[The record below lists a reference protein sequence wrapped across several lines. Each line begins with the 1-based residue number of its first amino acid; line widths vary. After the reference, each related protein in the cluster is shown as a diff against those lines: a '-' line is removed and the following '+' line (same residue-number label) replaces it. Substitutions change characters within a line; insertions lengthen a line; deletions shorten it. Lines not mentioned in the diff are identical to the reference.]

1 MKSKLLFTFTS
12 IFLSSFVAPLFVAAQ
27 QSLVTHWNFNS
38 VVNDA
43 TTSTGS
49 NLPVSGIGSIS
60 MVGGST
66 QTYATGYTGAV
77 APTETNT
84 TDNSGFNTSGWPAQ
98 GTANKTHGIQ
108 VNVNTAGYGRIG
120 LSFWQRL
127 SNTAPNTWVL
137 QYTLDH
143 TGASTGGSAV
153 WVDTTT
159 FTFTPQPTSY
169 HKYGFHFES
178 YAPSIFTPVI
188 RENIRQLESENR
200 GHYTVYLPAYHD
212 DFIVQTLM
220 HFKAEWH
227 VFSKYATCRYR
238 VNNVWVNPIDADNFT
253 DSLRTSEGVLCGAG
267 FELPAEALFLNKKLM
282 VIPMMGQYEQLCNAE
297 SLKKIGVLVLD
308 NLCLLHRRTISLW
321 LMQPQQIVVN
331 YPNRTEQ
338 IIDTIFNDLT
348 PFENASSTPQLADL
362 VGV

>member
-1 MKSKLLFTFTS
+1 MKVLYAIQGTGNGH
-12 IFLSSFVAPLFVAAQ
+12 LSRAEDIVPYLRKRCQVDI
-27 QSLVTHWNFNS
+27 L
-38 VVNDA
+38 
-43 TTSTGS
+43 
-49 NLPVSGIGSIS
+49 VSGTQSQLAPSFSIDYQLRGMS
-60 MVGGST
+60 FMSSKKGKV
-66 QTYATGYTGAV
+66 
-77 APTETNT
+77 
-84 TDNSGFNTSGWPAQ
+84 DIIK
-98 GTANKTHGIQ
+98 TA
-108 VNVNTAGYGRIG
+108 VNTNVFKFFKEISQFPAKKYDLIISDFEPISAWSAKYHGVKSVE
-120 LSFWQRL
+120 LSHQAAV
-127 SNTAPNTWVL
+127 SHPNSPKPIEKHRVGNFIL
-137 QYTLDH
+137 GNYCP
-143 TGASTGGSAV
+143 S
-153 WVDTTT
+153 
-159 FTFTPQPTSY
+159 P

-178 YAPSIFTPVI
+178 YASSIFTPVI
-188 RENIRQLESENR
+188 RENIRKLESDNR

-220 HFKAEWH
+220 HFKVEWH

-321 LMQPQQIVVN
+321 LMQSQQIVVN

>member
-1 MKSKLLFTFTS
+1 MKVLYAIQGTGNGH
-12 IFLSSFVAPLFVAAQ
+12 LSRAEDIVPYLRKRCQVDI
-27 QSLVTHWNFNS
+27 L
-38 VVNDA
+38 
-43 TTSTGS
+43 
-49 NLPVSGIGSIS
+49 VSGTQSQLTPSFSIDYQLRGMS
-60 MVGGST
+60 FMSSKKGKVDIIKT
-66 QTYATGYTGAV
+66 A
-77 APTETNT
+77 
-84 TDNSGFNTSGWPAQ
+84 FNTNVFKFFKEISEFPAKKYDLIISDFEPIS
-98 GTANKTHGIQ
+98 AWSAKYHGVKSVELSHQAAVSHPNSPKPIDKH
-108 VNVNTAGYGRIG
+108 RIG
-120 LSFWQRL
+120 NFILGNYCPS
-127 SNTAPNTWVL
+127 P
-137 QYTLDH
+137 
-143 TGASTGGSAV
+143 
-153 WVDTTT
+153 
-159 FTFTPQPTSY
+159 

-178 YAPSIFTPVI
+178 YASSIFTPVI
-188 RENIRQLESENR
+188 RENIRKLESENR

-220 HFKAEWH
+220 HFKVEWH

-362 VGV
+362 IGV

>member
-1 MKSKLLFTFTS
+1 MKVLYAIQGTGNGH
-12 IFLSSFVAPLFVAAQ
+12 LSRAEDIVPHLRKRCQVDI
-27 QSLVTHWNFNS
+27 L
-38 VVNDA
+38 
-43 TTSTGS
+43 
-49 NLPVSGIGSIS
+49 VSGTQSQLTPSFSIDYQLRGMS
-60 MVGGST
+60 FMSSKKGKV
-66 QTYATGYTGAV
+66 
-77 APTETNT
+77 
-84 TDNSGFNTSGWPAQ
+84 DIIK
-98 GTANKTHGIQ
+98 TA
-108 VNVNTAGYGRIG
+108 VNTNVFKFFKEISQFPAKKYDLIISDFEPISAWSAKYHGVKSVE
-120 LSFWQRL
+120 LSHQAAV
-127 SNTAPNTWVL
+127 SHPNSPKPIEKHRVGNFIL
-137 QYTLDH
+137 GNYCP
-143 TGASTGGSAV
+143 S
-153 WVDTTT
+153 
-159 FTFTPQPTSY
+159 P

-188 RENIRQLESENR
+188 RENIRELESENR

-220 HFKAEWH
+220 HFKTEWH

-238 VNNVWVNPIDADNFT
+238 VNNVWVNPIDANNFT
-253 DSLRTSEGVLCGAG
+253 ESLRTSEGVLCGAG

-321 LMQPQQIVVN
+321 LMQSQQIVVN

>member
-1 MKSKLLFTFTS
+1 MKVLYAIQGTGNGH
-12 IFLSSFVAPLFVAAQ
+12 LSRAEDIVPYLRKRCQVDI
-27 QSLVTHWNFNS
+27 L
-38 VVNDA
+38 
-43 TTSTGS
+43 
-49 NLPVSGIGSIS
+49 VSGTQSQLTPSFSIDYQLRGMS
-60 MVGGST
+60 FMSSKKGKV
-66 QTYATGYTGAV
+66 
-77 APTETNT
+77 
-84 TDNSGFNTSGWPAQ
+84 DIIK
-98 GTANKTHGIQ
+98 TA
-108 VNVNTAGYGRIG
+108 VNTNVFKFFKEISQFPAKKYDLIISDFEPISAWSAKYHGVKSVELSHQAAVSHPNSPKPIDKHRIG
-120 LSFWQRL
+120 NFILGNYCPS
-127 SNTAPNTWVL
+127 P
-137 QYTLDH
+137 
-143 TGASTGGSAV
+143 
-153 WVDTTT
+153 
-159 FTFTPQPTSY
+159 

-188 RENIRQLESENR
+188 RENIRELESENR

-220 HFKAEWH
+220 NFQVEWH

-308 NLCLLHRRTISLW
+308 KLCLLHRRTISLW
-321 LMQPQQIVVN
+321 LMQSNQIVVN

-348 PFENASSTPQLADL
+348 PLENASSTPQLIDL
-362 VGV
+362 VGI

>member
-1 MKSKLLFTFTS
+1 MKVLYAIQGTGNGH
-12 IFLSSFVAPLFVAAQ
+12 LSRAEDIVPHLRKRCQVDI
-27 QSLVTHWNFNS
+27 L
-38 VVNDA
+38 
-43 TTSTGS
+43 
-49 NLPVSGIGSIS
+49 VSGTQSQLTPSFSIDYQLRGMS
-60 MVGGST
+60 FMSSKKGKV
-66 QTYATGYTGAV
+66 
-77 APTETNT
+77 
-84 TDNSGFNTSGWPAQ
+84 DIIK
-98 GTANKTHGIQ
+98 TA
-108 VNVNTAGYGRIG
+108 VNTNVFKFFKEISQFPAKKYDLIISDFEPISAWSAKYHGVKSVELSHQAAVSHPNSPKPIDKHRIG
-120 LSFWQRL
+120 NFILGNYCPS
-127 SNTAPNTWVL
+127 P
-137 QYTLDH
+137 
-143 TGASTGGSAV
+143 
-153 WVDTTT
+153 
-159 FTFTPQPTSY
+159 

-188 RENIRQLESENR
+188 RENIRKLESENR

-253 DSLRTSEGVLCGAG
+253 ESLRTSEGVLCGAG

-297 SLKKIGVLVLD
+297 SLKKIGVVILD
-308 NLCLLHRRTISLW
+308 KLCLLHRRTISSW
-321 LMQPQQIVVN
+321 LLNSHQIVVN

-348 PFENASSTPQLADL
+348 PFENASSAPQLIDL
-362 VGV
+362 VGI

>member
-1 MKSKLLFTFTS
+1 MKVLYAIQGTGNGH
-12 IFLSSFVAPLFVAAQ
+12 LSRAEDIVPYLRKRCQVDI
-27 QSLVTHWNFNS
+27 L
-38 VVNDA
+38 
-43 TTSTGS
+43 
-49 NLPVSGIGSIS
+49 VSG
-60 MVGGST
+60 T
-66 QTYATGYTGAV
+66 QSQLTPSFTIDYQLRGMSFMSSKKGKV
-77 APTETNT
+77 
-84 TDNSGFNTSGWPAQ
+84 DIIK
-98 GTANKTHGIQ
+98 TA
-108 VNVNTAGYGRIG
+108 VNTNVFKFFKEISQFPAKKYDLIISDFEPISAWSAKYHGVKSVELSHQAAVSHPNSPKPIEKHRIG
-120 LSFWQRL
+120 NFILGNYCPS
-127 SNTAPNTWVL
+127 P
-137 QYTLDH
+137 
-143 TGASTGGSAV
+143 
-153 WVDTTT
+153 
-159 FTFTPQPTSY
+159 

-178 YAPSIFTPVI
+178 YASSIFTPVI
-188 RENIRQLESENR
+188 RENIRKLESENR

-220 HFKAEWH
+220 HFKVEWH

-321 LMQPQQIVVN
+321 LMQSQQIVVN

>member
-1 MKSKLLFTFTS
+1 MKVLYAIQGTGNGH
-12 IFLSSFVAPLFVAAQ
+12 LSRAEDIVPYLRKRCQVDI
-27 QSLVTHWNFNS
+27 L
-38 VVNDA
+38 
-43 TTSTGS
+43 
-49 NLPVSGIGSIS
+49 VSGTQSQLTPSFSIDYQLRGMS
-60 MVGGST
+60 FMSSKKGKVDIIKTAINTNVFKFFKEISQFPAKKYDLIISDFEPISAWSAKYHGVKSVELSHQAAVSHPNSPKPIEKHRVGNFILGNYCPS
-66 QTYATGYTGAV
+66 
-77 APTETNT
+77 P
-84 TDNSGFNTSGWPAQ
+84 
-98 GTANKTHGIQ
+98 
-108 VNVNTAGYGRIG
+108 
-120 LSFWQRL
+120 
-127 SNTAPNTWVL
+127 
-137 QYTLDH
+137 
-143 TGASTGGSAV
+143 
-153 WVDTTT
+153 
-159 FTFTPQPTSY
+159 

-178 YAPSIFTPVI
+178 YASSIFTPVI
-188 RENIRQLESENR
+188 RENIRKLESENR

-220 HFKAEWH
+220 HFKVEWH

-297 SLKKIGVLVLD
+297 SLKKIEVLVLD
-308 NLCLLHRRTISLW
+308 KLCLLHRRTISLW
-321 LMQPQQIVVN
+321 LMQSNQIAVN

-348 PFENASSTPQLADL
+348 PLENASSTPQLADL

>member
-1 MKSKLLFTFTS
+1 MKVLYAIQGTGNGH
-12 IFLSSFVAPLFVAAQ
+12 LSRAEDIVPYLRKRCQVDI
-27 QSLVTHWNFNS
+27 L
-38 VVNDA
+38 
-43 TTSTGS
+43 
-49 NLPVSGIGSIS
+49 VSGTQSQLTPSFTIDYQLRGMSFMSSKKGKVDIIKTAINTNVFKFFKEIS
-60 MVGGST
+60 QFPAKKYDLIISDFEPISAWSAKYHGVKSVELSH
-66 QTYATGYTGAV
+66 QAAV
-77 APTETNT
+77 SHP
-84 TDNSGFNTSGWPAQ
+84 NSP
-98 GTANKTHGIQ
+98 KPIEKH
-108 VNVNTAGYGRIG
+108 RIG
-120 LSFWQRL
+120 NFILGNYCPS
-127 SNTAPNTWVL
+127 P
-137 QYTLDH
+137 
-143 TGASTGGSAV
+143 
-153 WVDTTT
+153 
-159 FTFTPQPTSY
+159 

-178 YAPSIFTPVI
+178 YASSIFTPVI
-188 RENIRQLESENR
+188 RENIRKLESENR

-220 HFKAEWH
+220 HFKVEWH

-321 LMQPQQIVVN
+321 LMQSQQIVVN

>member
-1 MKSKLLFTFTS
+1 MKVLYAIQGTGNGH
-12 IFLSSFVAPLFVAAQ
+12 LSRAEDIVPHLRKRCQVDI
-27 QSLVTHWNFNS
+27 L
-38 VVNDA
+38 
-43 TTSTGS
+43 
-49 NLPVSGIGSIS
+49 VSGTQSQLTPSFSIDYQLRGMS
-60 MVGGST
+60 FMSSKKGKV
-66 QTYATGYTGAV
+66 
-77 APTETNT
+77 
-84 TDNSGFNTSGWPAQ
+84 DIIK
-98 GTANKTHGIQ
+98 TA
-108 VNVNTAGYGRIG
+108 VNTNVFKFFKEISQFPAKKYDLIISDFEPISAWSAKYHGVKSVELSHQAAVSHPNSPKPLEKHRIG
-120 LSFWQRL
+120 NFILRNYCPS
-127 SNTAPNTWVL
+127 P
-137 QYTLDH
+137 
-143 TGASTGGSAV
+143 
-153 WVDTTT
+153 
-159 FTFTPQPTSY
+159 

-188 RENIRQLESENR
+188 RENIRKLETENR

-227 VFSKYATCRYR
+227 VFSKYASCRYR
-238 VNNVWVNPIDADNFT
+238 VNNVWVNPIDTTKFT

-308 NLCLLHRRTISLW
+308 KLCLLHRRTISLW
-321 LMQPQQIVVN
+321 LMQSQQIAVN

-338 IIDTIFNDLT
+338 IIDTIFNDLM
-348 PFENASSTPQLADL
+348 PFENEFPTTQLIDS

>member
-1 MKSKLLFTFTS
+1 MKVLYAIQGTGNGH
-12 IFLSSFVAPLFVAAQ
+12 LSRAEDIVPYLRKRCQVDI
-27 QSLVTHWNFNS
+27 L
-38 VVNDA
+38 
-43 TTSTGS
+43 
-49 NLPVSGIGSIS
+49 VSGTQSQLAPSFSIDYQLRGMS
-60 MVGGST
+60 FMSSKKGKV
-66 QTYATGYTGAV
+66 
-77 APTETNT
+77 
-84 TDNSGFNTSGWPAQ
+84 DIIK
-98 GTANKTHGIQ
+98 TA
-108 VNVNTAGYGRIG
+108 VNTNVFKFFKEISQFPAKKYDLIISDFEPISAWSAKYHGVKSVELSHQAAVSHPNSPKPIEKHRIG
-120 LSFWQRL
+120 NFILGNYCPS
-127 SNTAPNTWVL
+127 P
-137 QYTLDH
+137 
-143 TGASTGGSAV
+143 
-153 WVDTTT
+153 
-159 FTFTPQPTSY
+159 

-178 YAPSIFTPVI
+178 YASSIFTPVI
-188 RENIRQLESENR
+188 RENIRKLESENR

-220 HFKAEWH
+220 HFKVEWH

-321 LMQPQQIVVN
+321 LMQSQQIVVN

>member
-1 MKSKLLFTFTS
+1 MKVLYAIQGTGNGH
-12 IFLSSFVAPLFVAAQ
+12 LSRAEDIVPYLRKRCQVDI
-27 QSLVTHWNFNS
+27 L
-38 VVNDA
+38 
-43 TTSTGS
+43 
-49 NLPVSGIGSIS
+49 VSGTQSQLTPSFSIDYQLRGMS
-60 MVGGST
+60 FMSSKKGKVDIIKT
-66 QTYATGYTGAV
+66 A
-77 APTETNT
+77 
-84 TDNSGFNTSGWPAQ
+84 FNTNVFKFFKEISEFPAKKYDLIISDFEPIS
-98 GTANKTHGIQ
+98 AWSAKYHGVKSVELSHQAAVSHPNSPKPIEKH
-108 VNVNTAGYGRIG
+108 RIG
-120 LSFWQRL
+120 NFILGNYCPS
-127 SNTAPNTWVL
+127 P
-137 QYTLDH
+137 
-143 TGASTGGSAV
+143 
-153 WVDTTT
+153 
-159 FTFTPQPTSY
+159 

-178 YAPSIFTPVI
+178 YASSIFTPVI
-188 RENIRQLESENR
+188 RENIRKLESENR

-220 HFKAEWH
+220 HFKVEWH

-362 VGV
+362 IGV

>member
-1 MKSKLLFTFTS
+1 MKVLYAIQGTGNGH
-12 IFLSSFVAPLFVAAQ
+12 LSRAEDIVPYLRKRCQVDI
-27 QSLVTHWNFNS
+27 L
-38 VVNDA
+38 
-43 TTSTGS
+43 
-49 NLPVSGIGSIS
+49 VSGTQSQLTPSFSIDYQLRGMS
-60 MVGGST
+60 FMSSKKGKV
-66 QTYATGYTGAV
+66 
-77 APTETNT
+77 
-84 TDNSGFNTSGWPAQ
+84 DIIK
-98 GTANKTHGIQ
+98 TA
-108 VNVNTAGYGRIG
+108 VNTNVFKFFKEISQFPAKKYDLIISDFEPISAWSAKYHGVKSVELSHQAAVSHPNSPKPIDKHRIG
-120 LSFWQRL
+120 NFILGNYCPS
-127 SNTAPNTWVL
+127 P
-137 QYTLDH
+137 
-143 TGASTGGSAV
+143 
-153 WVDTTT
+153 
-159 FTFTPQPTSY
+159 

-178 YAPSIFTPVI
+178 YASSIFTPVI
-188 RENIRQLESENR
+188 RENIRKLESENR

-220 HFKAEWH
+220 HFKVEWH

-321 LMQPQQIVVN
+321 LMQSQQIVVN